1 MRVAPGI
8 PFIMLGCFRLANSPV
23 AMLSA
28 SIHRI
33 TLLPC
38 DQSAQ
43 VSVHAT
49 MSRLGVAAPY
59 SAPRGLFHQ
68 EVLPN
73 CIGAKL
79 WQSYSTSF
87 DGHAANSPS
96 LCVNCEPLAYPY
108 AGLQISDRVL
118 CLPSVLSV
126 GC

>member
-8 PFIMLGCFRLANSPV
+8 PFIMLGCFRLANFPV

-43 VSVHAT
+43 VPVHAT

-59 SAPRGLFHQ
+59 SAPRGLFDQ

-73 CIGAKL
+73 CIGARIR
-79 WQSYSTSF
+79 SYARVIPPHLMGMLQT
-87 DGHAANSPS
+87 
-96 LCVNCEPLAYPY
+96 VQIY
-108 AGLQISDRVL
+108 A
-118 CLPSVLSV
+118 
-126 GC
+126 

>member
-8 PFIMLGCFRLANSPV
+8 PLIVLGCFRLVNFPV

-43 VSVHAT
+43 VPVHAT
-49 MSRLGVAAPY
+49 MPRLGVAAPY

-68 EVLPN
+68 QV
-73 CIGAKL
+73 
-79 WQSYSTSF
+79 F
-87 DGHAANSPS
+87 
-96 LCVNCEPLAYPY
+96 
-108 AGLQISDRVL
+108 QIASECASEAMPEL
-118 CLPSVLSV
+118 FHLI
-126 GC
+126 